1 MAYKQD
7 RSHKIAFNQLRQ
19 EKPMDK
25 YYWTPTSL
33 MAMMVGTQ
41 QKIIVPQSLCQEIVV
56 HWVSGELDFITGLV
70 SDGDWAP
77 NDQIGRLD
85 G

>member
-1 MAYKQD
+1 MLSSSFKALTNWW
-7 RSHKIAFNQLRQ
+7 RA
-19 EKPMDK
+19 
-25 YYWTPTSL
+25 TTTSMPL
-33 MAMMVGTQ
+33 NIERPLVR
-41 QKIIVPQSLCQEIVV
+41 VV

-70 SDGDWAP
+70 SGGDWAP

>member
-1 MAYKQD
+1 MSSPTERSEVTRTQD
-7 RSHKIAFNQLRQ
+7 ATHASSRQGADIAIALGVWEQ
-19 EKPMDK
+19 
-25 YYWTPTSL
+25 
-33 MAMMVGTQ
+33 
-41 QKIIVPQSLCQEIVV
+41 
-56 HWVSGELDFITGLV
+56 DFINGVV

>member
-1 MAYKQD
+1 MPL
-7 RSHKIAFNQLRQ
+7 I
-19 EKPMDK
+19 
-25 YYWTPTSL
+25 
-33 MAMMVGTQ
+33 GTT
-41 QKIIVPQSLCQEIVV
+41 VAEFWACQSLVGIGLCTVTYSMYNIVDIGGCSALGA
-56 HWVSGELDFITGLV
+56 WELYFITGLV

>member
-1 MAYKQD
+1 MW
-7 RSHKIAFNQLRQ
+7 RQ
-19 EKPMDK
+19 SQAPKPNV
-25 YYWTPTSL
+25 TPPPSDAASPNIL
-33 MAMMVGTQ
+33 GRERHCSALGVWEQ
-41 QKIIVPQSLCQEIVV
+41 
-56 HWVSGELDFITGLV
+56 DFINGVV

>member
-1 MAYKQD
+1 MKVRGNLKKMLQT
-7 RSHKIAFNQLRQ
+7 RQRRLQIITGVLRATRVLRRG
-19 EKPMDK
+19 DCSALGV
-25 YYWTPTSL
+25 W
-33 MAMMVGTQ
+33 
-41 QKIIVPQSLCQEIVV
+41 
-56 HWVSGELDFITGLV
+56 ELDFITGLV

>member
-1 MAYKQD
+1 MPNHEVRSLEKGRISAAYSCSALGVWEQ
-7 RSHKIAFNQLRQ
+7 
-19 EKPMDK
+19 
-25 YYWTPTSL
+25 
-33 MAMMVGTQ
+33 
-41 QKIIVPQSLCQEIVV
+41 
-56 HWVSGELDFITGLV
+56 DFINGVV

>member
-1 MAYKQD
+1 MQYTKVHGSLKRMLEMRQ
-7 RSHKIAFNQLRQ
+7 RRLQIITGVLRA
-19 EKPMDK
+19 
-25 YYWTPTSL
+25 TPFLRRGDCSVL
-33 MAMMVGTQ
+33 D
-41 QKIIVPQSLCQEIVV
+41 SC
-56 HWVSGELDFITGLV
+56 ELYFITGLV